1 MTESTEPAA
10 PVGRA
15 APAKAA
21 ESAVPAA
28 PAQSDTSADAVGPAA
43 PAKAADPTEPADVV
57 GRDAAAPGA
66 ERTYA
71 ADELFFSTTDARGRI
86 RRANAI
92 FMRLSGYPR
101 GALVGRAHSVVR
113 HEAMPAGL
121 FRSIWEDLEQGR
133 AASAYITNRSADG
146 GFYRVFA
153 TIVPSGDG
161 YLSVRTLP
169 MLTRRRD
176 EIEAAYGR
184 VRAVERA
191 SADCGST
198 RREAAAA
205 GHSALL
211 AELDALGFR
220 DAVDFTRQALPAE
233 VAALVAA
240 GVDIPERPDAEGPV
254 AVILDQ
260 MNRIESLT
268 SGQVALLDECARI
281 VALLGRRAAEIDDLS
296 ARLGRL
302 RTSLRDAV
310 GDAARAGADDGAGR
324 AGGAGQSGGAG
335 RAGGAEDV
343 RERYERVD
351 ALVLECVE
359 ELRPLAGQVGELR
372 SDADSLRFAIA
383 LLRLLNL
390 AAGFFALQ
398 ILEGEDELEAN
409 DAVGSL
415 KELAAALDE
424 GASSLSERVELF
436 EARSELVGV
445 GLDDVAA
452 ALAATRAPLL
462 DLLAAVEAGA
472 TGAAVE
478 AGATGAAG
486 EADAAGTAD
495 AGGASTAG
503 TADAGG
509 AAPVRA
515 ARDLVGDGFPE
526 ARDLAD
532 TAGAVRDLG
541 VPDVSTDLAAHL
553 QRVRAAL
560 AELA

>member
-1 MTESTEPAA
+1 MIESTES
-10 PVGRA
+10 A
-15 APAKAA
+15 APAGIATPA
-21 ESAVPAA
+21 ESADPAE
-28 PAQSDTSADAVGPAA
+28 PADAVGS
-43 PAKAADPTEPADVV
+43 
-57 GRDAAAPGA
+57 AAAPGA
-66 ERTYA
+66 EHTYA
-71 ADELFFSTTDARGRI
+71 ADELFFSATDARGRI

-113 HEAMPAGL
+113 HGAMPAGL

-220 DAVDFTRQALPAE
+220 DAVAFTRQALPAE

-324 AGGAGQSGGAG
+324 AGGAGQSGGTG
-335 RAGGAEDV
+335 RAGGAEEV

-424 GASSLSERVELF
+424 GARSLSERVELF

-445 GLDDVAA
+445 GLDVVAA
-452 ALAATRAPLL
+452 ALAATHAPLL
-462 DLLAAVEAGA
+462 DLLAAVEAR
-472 TGAAVE
+472 
-478 AGATGAAG
+478 ATGAAG
-486 EADAAGTAD
+486 GTGGTSAADAGEADA
-495 AGGASTAG
+495 
-503 TADAGG
+503 
-509 AAPVRA
+509 VHA
-515 ARDLVGDGFPE
+515 ARALVGDGFPE

-541 VPDVSTDLAAHL
+541 VPDVSADLGAHL

>member
-1 MTESTEPAA
+1 MIESTEPIA
-10 PVGRA
+10 PD
-15 APAKAA
+15 
-21 ESAVPAA
+21 
-28 PAQSDTSADAVGPAA
+28 DT
-43 PAKAADPTEPADVV
+43 
-57 GRDAAAPGA
+57 AAPGT

-71 ADELFFSTTDARGRI
+71 ADELFFSATDARGRI

-191 SADCGST
+191 SADGGST

-220 DAVDFTRQALPAE
+220 DAVDFTRQTLPAE

-302 RTSLRDAV
+302 RTSLRDAI
-310 GDAARAGADDGAGR
+310 GDAARAGADGGAGQSDGAGRVGGMGR
-324 AGGAGQSGGAG
+324 AGGAGG
-335 RAGGAEDV
+335 V

-452 ALAATRAPLL
+452 ALAATHAPLL

-472 TGAAVE
+472 TGAA
-478 AGATGAAG
+478 
-486 EADAAGTAD
+486 DAAGGTGGTSAAD
-495 AGGASTAG
+495 A
-503 TADAGG
+503 
-509 AAPVRA
+509 VHA
-515 ARDLVGDGFPE
+515 ARALVGDGFPE

-541 VPDVSTDLAAHL
+541 VPDVSADLAAHL

>member
-1 MTESTEPAA
+1 MTESTES
-10 PVGRA
+10 A
-15 APAKAA
+15 APAGIATPA
-21 ESAVPAA
+21 ESADPAE
-28 PAQSDTSADAVGPAA
+28 PADAVGS
-43 PAKAADPTEPADVV
+43 
-57 GRDAAAPGA
+57 AAAPGV
-66 ERTYA
+66 EHTYA

-101 GALVGRAHSVVR
+101 GALVGRAHSAVR
-113 HEAMPAGL
+113 HETMPAGL

-169 MLTRRRD
+169 MLARRRD

-191 SADCGST
+191 SADGGST

-220 DAVDFTRQALPAE
+220 DAVDFTRQTLPAE

-296 ARLGRL
+296 ARLGQL

-310 GDAARAGADDGAGR
+310 GDAARAGADDGEGQSGGVGR
-324 AGGAGQSGGAG
+324 AGGTG
-335 RAGGAEDV
+335 RAGGAEEV

-424 GASSLSERVELF
+424 GARSLSERVELF

-452 ALAATRAPLL
+452 ALAATHAPLL

-472 TGAAVE
+472 TGAADA
-478 AGATGAAG
+478 AGGMGGTGGTSAADAG
-486 EADAAGTAD
+486 EADA
-495 AGGASTAG
+495 
-503 TADAGG
+503 
-509 AAPVRA
+509 VRA
-515 ARDLVGDGFPE
+515 ARALVGDGFPE

-541 VPDVSTDLAAHL
+541 VPDVSADLAAHL

>member
-1 MTESTEPAA
+1 MTESTESTESTEPA
-10 PVGRA
+10 
-15 APAKAA
+15 
-21 ESAVPAA
+21 
-28 PAQSDTSADAVGPAA
+28 DAVGR
-43 PAKAADPTEPADVV
+43 
-57 GRDAAAPGA
+57 GAAAPGA

-113 HEAMPAGL
+113 HGAMPAGL

-191 SADCGST
+191 SADGGST

-281 VALLGRRAAEIDDLS
+281 VALLGRRATEIDELS

-302 RTSLRDAV
+302 RACLRDAL
-310 GDAARAGADDGAGR
+310 GGAARAGADDGEGQSGGVGR
-324 AGGAGQSGGAG
+324 AGGAGQSDGAD
-335 RAGGAEDV
+335 RAGGAEGV

-452 ALAATRAPLL
+452 ALAATHAPLL
-462 DLLAAVEAGA
+462 DLLDLLGAGA
-472 TGAAVE
+472 DK
-478 AGATGAAG
+478 
-486 EADAAGTAD
+486 ADAP
-495 AGGASTAG
+495 AS
-503 TADAGG
+503 AGG
-509 AAPVRA
+509 AAETSDADGAAGAGAAAAAAAVRA
-515 ARDLVGDGFPE
+515 ARALAGDGFPE

-541 VPDVSTDLAAHL
+541 VPDVSADLGAHL
-553 QRVRAAL
+553 ERVRAAL
-560 AELA
+560 AELT

>member
-1 MTESTEPAA
+1 MTESTES
-10 PVGRA
+10 A
-15 APAKAA
+15 APAGIATPA
-21 ESAVPAA
+21 ESADPAE
-28 PAQSDTSADAVGPAA
+28 PADAVGS
-43 PAKAADPTEPADVV
+43 
-57 GRDAAAPGA
+57 AAAPGV
-66 ERTYA
+66 EHTYA

-101 GALVGRAHSVVR
+101 GALVGRAHSAVR
-113 HEAMPAGL
+113 HETMPAGL

-169 MLTRRRD
+169 MLARRRD

-191 SADCGST
+191 SADGGST

-310 GDAARAGADDGAGR
+310 GNAARAGAND
-324 AGGAGQSGGAG
+324 GAGQSGEAERVRGAE
-335 RAGGAEDV
+335 RAGGAEEV

-424 GASSLSERVELF
+424 GARSLSERVELF

-452 ALAATRAPLL
+452 ALAATHAPLL

-472 TGAAVE
+472 TGAADA
-478 AGATGAAG
+478 AGGTSAVDAG
-486 EADAAGTAD
+486 EADA
-495 AGGASTAG
+495 
-503 TADAGG
+503 
-509 AAPVRA
+509 VRA
-515 ARDLVGDGFPE
+515 ARALVGDGFPE

-541 VPDVSTDLAAHL
+541 VPDVSADLGAHL

>member
-21 ESAVPAA
+21 ESAVPTA
-28 PAQSDTSADAVGPAA
+28 PARSDTFADAVGPAA
-43 PAKAADPTEPADVV
+43 PAKAADPAEPADVV

-101 GALVGRAHSVVR
+101 GALVGRAHSAVR

-176 EIEAAYGR
+176 EIEAVYGR

-191 SADCGST
+191 SAAAGST

-220 DAVDFTRQALPAE
+220 DAVAFTRQTLPAE

-324 AGGAGQSGGAG
+324 AGGTGRAGGAGQSGGAG
-335 RAGGAEDV
+335 RAGGAEGV

-372 SDADSLRFAIA
+372 SDTDSLRFAIA

-424 GASSLSERVELF
+424 GARSLSERVELF

-452 ALAATRAPLL
+452 ALADTRAPLL

-472 TGAAVE
+472 TGE
-478 AGATGAAG
+478 
-486 EADAAGTAD
+486 AD

-503 TADAGG
+503 AADAGE
-509 AAPVRA
+509 ADAVRA
-515 ARDLVGDGFPE
+515 ARALVGDGFPE

>member
-1 MTESTEPAA
+1 MTESTES
-10 PVGRA
+10 A
-15 APAKAA
+15 APAGIATPA
-21 ESAVPAA
+21 ESADPAE
-28 PAQSDTSADAVGPAA
+28 PADAVGS
-43 PAKAADPTEPADVV
+43 
-57 GRDAAAPGA
+57 AAAPGV
-66 ERTYA
+66 EHTYA

-101 GALVGRAHSVVR
+101 GALVGRAHSAVR
-113 HEAMPAGL
+113 HETMPAGL

-191 SADCGST
+191 SADGGST

-296 ARLGRL
+296 VRLGRL

-310 GDAARAGADDGAGR
+310 GNAARAGAND
-324 AGGAGQSGGAG
+324 GAGQSGEAERVRGTG
-335 RAGGAEDV
+335 QAGGAEEV

-424 GASSLSERVELF
+424 GARSLSERVELF

-462 DLLAAVEAGA
+462 DLLAAVEA
-472 TGAAVE
+472 E
-478 AGATGAAG
+478 ATGAAG
-486 EADAAGTAD
+486 GTGGTGGTSAADAGEADA
-495 AGGASTAG
+495 
-503 TADAGG
+503 
-509 AAPVRA
+509 VRA
-515 ARDLVGDGFPE
+515 ARALVGDGFPE

-541 VPDVSTDLAAHL
+541 VPDVSADLAAHL

>member
-1 MTESTEPAA
+1 MTESTESTEPA
-10 PVGRA
+10 
-15 APAKAA
+15 
-21 ESAVPAA
+21 
-28 PAQSDTSADAVGPAA
+28 DAVGR
-43 PAKAADPTEPADVV
+43 
-57 GRDAAAPGA
+57 GAAAPGA

-101 GALVGRAHSVVR
+101 GALVGRAHSAVR
-113 HEAMPAGL
+113 HETMPAGL

-191 SADCGST
+191 SADGGST

-254 AVILDQ
+254 GVILDQ

-281 VALLGRRAAEIDDLS
+281 VALLGRRATEIDELS

-302 RTSLRDAV
+302 RACLRDAL
-310 GDAARAGADDGAGR
+310 GGAARAGADDGEGQSGGVGR
-324 AGGAGQSGGAG
+324 AGGAGQSDGAD
-335 RAGGAEDV
+335 RAGGAEGV

-424 GASSLSERVELF
+424 GARSLSERVELF

-452 ALAATRAPLL
+452 ALAATHAPLL

-472 TGAAVE
+472 TGAAGGTS
-478 AGATGAAG
+478 AADAG
-486 EADAAGTAD
+486 EADA
-495 AGGASTAG
+495 
-503 TADAGG
+503 
-509 AAPVRA
+509 VRA
-515 ARDLVGDGFPE
+515 ARALVGDGFPE

-541 VPDVSTDLAAHL
+541 VPDVSADLGAHL

>member
-1 MTESTEPAA
+1 MIESTES
-10 PVGRA
+10 A
-15 APAKAA
+15 APAGIATPA
-21 ESAVPAA
+21 ESADPAE
-28 PAQSDTSADAVGPAA
+28 PADAVGS
-43 PAKAADPTEPADVV
+43 
-57 GRDAAAPGA
+57 AAAPGA
-66 ERTYA
+66 EHTYA
-71 ADELFFSTTDARGRI
+71 ADELFFSATDARGRI

-191 SADCGST
+191 SADGGST

-220 DAVDFTRQALPAE
+220 DAVAFTRQALPAE

-310 GDAARAGADDGAGR
+310 GDAARAGADDGAGQSGGTDR
-324 AGGAGQSGGAG
+324 AGGTGWT
-335 RAGGAEDV
+335 GGAEEV

-452 ALAATRAPLL
+452 ALAATHAPLL

-472 TGAAVE
+472 TGAADA
-478 AGATGAAG
+478 AGGTSAADAG
-486 EADAAGTAD
+486 EADA
-495 AGGASTAG
+495 
-503 TADAGG
+503 
-509 AAPVRA
+509 VRA
-515 ARDLVGDGFPE
+515 ARALVGDGFPE

-541 VPDVSTDLAAHL
+541 VPDVSADLAAHL

>member
-101 GALVGRAHSVVR
+101 GALVGRAHSAVR
-113 HEAMPAGL
+113 HETMPAGL

-191 SADCGST
+191 SADGGST

-220 DAVDFTRQALPAE
+220 DAVAFTRQTLPAE

-310 GDAARAGADDGAGR
+310 GDAARAGADDGE
-324 AGGAGQSGGAG
+324 GQSGGVGRTGGTG
-335 RAGGAEDV
+335 RAGGAEEV

-452 ALAATRAPLL
+452 ALAATHAPLL

-472 TGAAVE
+472 TGAADA
-478 AGATGAAG
+478 AGGTSAADAG
-486 EADAAGTAD
+486 EADA
-495 AGGASTAG
+495 
-503 TADAGG
+503 
-509 AAPVRA
+509 VRA
-515 ARDLVGDGFPE
+515 ARALVGDGFPE

>member
-1 MTESTEPAA
+1 MIESTES
-10 PVGRA
+10 A
-15 APAKAA
+15 APAGIATPA
-21 ESAVPAA
+21 ESADPAE
-28 PAQSDTSADAVGPAA
+28 PADAVGS
-43 PAKAADPTEPADVV
+43 
-57 GRDAAAPGA
+57 AAAPGA
-66 ERTYA
+66 EHTYA
-71 ADELFFSTTDARGRI
+71 ADELFFSATDARGRI

-101 GALVGRAHSVVR
+101 GALVGRAHNVVR

-176 EIEAAYGR
+176 EIEAVYGR

-191 SADCGST
+191 SANGGST

-220 DAVDFTRQALPAE
+220 DAVDFTRQTLPAE

-310 GDAARAGADDGAGR
+310 GDAARAGADDGE
-324 AGGAGQSGGAG
+324 GQSGGVGRTGGTG
-335 RAGGAEDV
+335 RAGGAEEV

-452 ALAATRAPLL
+452 ALAATHAPLL

-472 TGAAVE
+472 TGAADA
-478 AGATGAAG
+478 AGGTSAADAG
-486 EADAAGTAD
+486 EADA
-495 AGGASTAG
+495 
-503 TADAGG
+503 
-509 AAPVRA
+509 VHA
-515 ARDLVGDGFPE
+515 ARALVGDGFPE

-541 VPDVSTDLAAHL
+541 VPDVSADLGAHL

>member
-1 MTESTEPAA
+1 MIESTES
-10 PVGRA
+10 A
-15 APAKAA
+15 APAGIATPA
-21 ESAVPAA
+21 ESADPAE
-28 PAQSDTSADAVGPAA
+28 PADAVGS
-43 PAKAADPTEPADVV
+43 
-57 GRDAAAPGA
+57 AAAPGA
-66 ERTYA
+66 EHTYA
-71 ADELFFSTTDARGRI
+71 ADELFFSATDARGRI

-191 SADCGST
+191 SADGGST

-220 DAVDFTRQALPAE
+220 DAVAFTRQALPAE

-310 GDAARAGADDGAGR
+310 GDAARAGADDGAG
-324 AGGAGQSGGAG
+324 QSGGAG
-335 RAGGAEDV
+335 RAGGAGQSDGADRAGGAEGV

-452 ALAATRAPLL
+452 ALAATHAPLL

-472 TGAAVE
+472 TGAA
-478 AGATGAAG
+478 
-486 EADAAGTAD
+486 DAAVE
-495 AGGASTAG
+495 AGGASAADEAV
-503 TADAGG
+503 TADA
-509 AAPVRA
+509 VRA
-515 ARDLVGDGFPE
+515 ARALVGDGFPE

-541 VPDVSTDLAAHL
+541 VPDVSADLGAHL

>member
-1 MTESTEPAA
+1 MTESTES
-10 PVGRA
+10 A
-15 APAKAA
+15 APAGIAAPA
-21 ESAVPAA
+21 ESADPA
-28 PAQSDTSADAVGPAA
+28 
-43 PAKAADPTEPADVV
+43 EPADVV
-57 GRDAAAPGA
+57 GSAAAPGV
-66 ERTYA
+66 ERAYA

-101 GALVGRAHSVVR
+101 GALVGRAHSAVR
-113 HEAMPAGL
+113 HETMPAGL

-191 SADCGST
+191 SADGGST

-310 GDAARAGADDGAGR
+310 GNAARAGAND
-324 AGGAGQSGGAG
+324 GAGQSGGVGRAGGTG
-335 RAGGAEDV
+335 RAGGAEEV

-424 GASSLSERVELF
+424 GARSLSERVELF

-452 ALAATRAPLL
+452 ALAATHAPLL

-472 TGAAVE
+472 TGAA
-478 AGATGAAG
+478 
-486 EADAAGTAD
+486 DAAGGTGGTSAAD
-495 AGGASTAG
+495 AGET
-503 TADAGG
+503 DA
-509 AAPVRA
+509 VRA
-515 ARDLVGDGFPE
+515 ARALVGDGFPE

-541 VPDVSTDLAAHL
+541 VPDVSADLAAHL

>member
-101 GALVGRAHSVVR
+101 GALVGRAHSAVR
-113 HEAMPAGL
+113 HETMPAGL

-184 VRAVERA
+184 VRAVEQT
-191 SADCGST
+191 SAAAGST

-281 VALLGRRAAEIDDLS
+281 VALLGRRATEIDELS

-302 RTSLRDAV
+302 RACLRDAL
-310 GDAARAGADDGAGR
+310 GGAARAGAGDETAR
-324 AGGAGQSGGAG
+324 SGGAG
-335 RAGGAEDV
+335 GRAGRADEAEEA

-452 ALAATRAPLL
+452 ALAATHAPLL

-472 TGAAVE
+472 TGAA
-478 AGATGAAG
+478 
-486 EADAAGTAD
+486 DAAVE
-495 AGGASTAG
+495 AGGASAADEAV
-503 TADAGG
+503 TADA
-509 AAPVRA
+509 VRA
-515 ARDLVGDGFPE
+515 ARALVGDGFPE

-541 VPDVSTDLAAHL
+541 VPDVSADLGAHL
-553 QRVRAAL
+553 ERVRAAL
-560 AELA
+560 AELT

>member
-1 MTESTEPAA
+1 MTESTES
-10 PVGRA
+10 A
-15 APAKAA
+15 APAGIATPA
-21 ESAVPAA
+21 ESADPAE
-28 PAQSDTSADAVGPAA
+28 PADAVGS
-43 PAKAADPTEPADVV
+43 
-57 GRDAAAPGA
+57 AAAPGV
-66 ERTYA
+66 EHTYA

-101 GALVGRAHSVVR
+101 GALVGRAHSAVR
-113 HEAMPAGL
+113 HETMPAGL

-169 MLTRRRD
+169 MLARRRD

-191 SADCGST
+191 SADGGST

-310 GDAARAGADDGAGR
+310 GDAARAGADDGE
-324 AGGAGQSGGAG
+324 GQSGGAERVRGAG
-335 RAGGAEDV
+335 RAGGAEEV

-424 GASSLSERVELF
+424 GARSLSERVELF

-472 TGAAVE
+472 TGAA
-478 AGATGAAG
+478 
-486 EADAAGTAD
+486 DAAGGTGGTSAAD
-495 AGGASTAG
+495 A
-503 TADAGG
+503 
-509 AAPVRA
+509 VRA
-515 ARDLVGDGFPE
+515 ARALVGDGFPE

-541 VPDVSTDLAAHL
+541 VPDVSADLAAHL

>member
-1 MTESTEPAA
+1 MTESTES
-10 PVGRA
+10 A
-15 APAKAA
+15 APAGIATPA
-21 ESAVPAA
+21 ESADPAE
-28 PAQSDTSADAVGPAA
+28 PADAVGS
-43 PAKAADPTEPADVV
+43 
-57 GRDAAAPGA
+57 AAAPGA
-66 ERTYA
+66 EHTYA
-71 ADELFFSTTDARGRI
+71 ADELFFSATDARGRI

-101 GALVGRAHSVVR
+101 GALVGRAHSAVR
-113 HEAMPAGL
+113 HETMPAGL

-191 SADCGST
+191 SADGGST

-220 DAVDFTRQALPAE
+220 DAVDFTRQTLPAE

-310 GDAARAGADDGAGR
+310 GDAARAGADDGAGQSGGVGRAGGTSR
-324 AGGAGQSGGAG
+324 AGGAGQSDGADRAGGTG
-335 RAGGAEDV
+335 RAGGAEEV

-424 GASSLSERVELF
+424 GARSLSERVELF

-452 ALAATRAPLL
+452 ALAATHAPLL

-472 TGAAVE
+472 TGAADA
-478 AGATGAAG
+478 AGGMGGTGGTSAADAG
-486 EADAAGTAD
+486 EADA
-495 AGGASTAG
+495 
-503 TADAGG
+503 
-509 AAPVRA
+509 VRA
-515 ARDLVGDGFPE
+515 ARALVGDGFPE

-541 VPDVSTDLAAHL
+541 VPDVSADLAAHL

>member
-21 ESAVPAA
+21 ESAVPTA
-28 PAQSDTSADAVGPAA
+28 PARSDTFADAVGPAA
-43 PAKAADPTEPADVV
+43 PAKAADPAEPADVV

-101 GALVGRAHSVVR
+101 GALVGRAHSAVR

-176 EIEAAYGR
+176 EIEAVYGR

-191 SADCGST
+191 SAAAGST

-220 DAVDFTRQALPAE
+220 DAVAFTRQALPAE

-310 GDAARAGADDGAGR
+310 GDAARAGADDGE
-324 AGGAGQSGGAG
+324 GQSGGAG
-335 RAGGAEDV
+335 RAGGAGQSDGADRAGGAEGV

-452 ALAATRAPLL
+452 ALAATHAPLL

-472 TGAAVE
+472 TGAADA
-478 AGATGAAG
+478 AGGTGGTSAAGAG
-486 EADAAGTAD
+486 EADA
-495 AGGASTAG
+495 
-503 TADAGG
+503 
-509 AAPVRA
+509 VRA
-515 ARDLVGDGFPE
+515 ARALVGDGFPE

>member
-1 MTESTEPAA
+1 MTESTESTEPA
-10 PVGRA
+10 
-15 APAKAA
+15 
-21 ESAVPAA
+21 
-28 PAQSDTSADAVGPAA
+28 DAVGR
-43 PAKAADPTEPADVV
+43 
-57 GRDAAAPGA
+57 GAAAPGA

-101 GALVGRAHSVVR
+101 GALVGRAHSAVR
-113 HEAMPAGL
+113 HETMPAGL

-184 VRAVERA
+184 VRAVEQT
-191 SADCGST
+191 SAAAGST

-254 AVILDQ
+254 GVILDQ

-310 GDAARAGADDGAGR
+310 GDAARAGADDGE
-324 AGGAGQSGGAG
+324 GQSGGVGRTGGTG
-335 RAGGAEDV
+335 RAGGAEEV

-415 KELAAALDE
+415 KELTAALDE
-424 GASSLSERVELF
+424 GARSLSERAELF

-462 DLLAAVEAGA
+462 DLLDLLGAGA
-472 TGAAVE
+472 DK
-478 AGATGAAG
+478 
-486 EADAAGTAD
+486 ADAP
-495 AGGASTAG
+495 AS
-503 TADAGG
+503 AGG
-509 AAPVRA
+509 AAAVRA
-515 ARDLVGDGFPE
+515 ARALAGDGFPE

-541 VPDVSTDLAAHL
+541 VPDVSADLGAHL
-553 QRVRAAL
+553 ERVRAAL
-560 AELA
+560 AELT

>member
-1 MTESTEPAA
+1 MTESTES
-10 PVGRA
+10 A
-15 APAKAA
+15 APAGIATPA
-21 ESAVPAA
+21 ESADPA
-28 PAQSDTSADAVGPAA
+28 
-43 PAKAADPTEPADVV
+43 EPADVV
-57 GRDAAAPGA
+57 GSAAAPGV
-66 ERTYA
+66 ERAYA

-101 GALVGRAHSVVR
+101 GALVGRAHSAVR
-113 HEAMPAGL
+113 HETMPAGL

-169 MLTRRRD
+169 MLARRRD

-191 SADCGST
+191 SADGGST

-220 DAVDFTRQALPAE
+220 DAVDFTRQTLPAE

-310 GDAARAGADDGAGR
+310 GNAARAGAND
-324 AGGAGQSGGAG
+324 GAGQSGGVGRAGGTSRAGGTG
-335 RAGGAEDV
+335 RAGGAEEV

-452 ALAATRAPLL
+452 ALAATHAPLL

-472 TGAAVE
+472 TGAADA
-478 AGATGAAG
+478 AGGTSAVDAG
-486 EADAAGTAD
+486 EADA
-495 AGGASTAG
+495 
-503 TADAGG
+503 
-509 AAPVRA
+509 VRA
-515 ARDLVGDGFPE
+515 ARALVGDGFPE

-541 VPDVSTDLAAHL
+541 VPDVSADLAAHL

>member
-1 MTESTEPAA
+1 MIESTES
-10 PVGRA
+10 A
-15 APAKAA
+15 APAGIATPA
-21 ESAVPAA
+21 ESADPAE
-28 PAQSDTSADAVGPAA
+28 PADAVGS
-43 PAKAADPTEPADVV
+43 
-57 GRDAAAPGA
+57 AAAPGA

-71 ADELFFSTTDARGRI
+71 ADELFFSATDARGRI

-198 RREAAAA
+198 RRETAAA

-220 DAVDFTRQALPAE
+220 DAVDFTRQTLPAE

-310 GDAARAGADDGAGR
+310 GDAARAGADDGAGQSGGVGRTGGTGR
-324 AGGAGQSGGAG
+324 AGGAGQSGGVGRAGGTG
-335 RAGGAEDV
+335 RAGGAGGV

-424 GASSLSERVELF
+424 GARSLSERVELF

-452 ALAATRAPLL
+452 ALAATHAPLL

-472 TGAAVE
+472 TGAADA
-478 AGATGAAG
+478 AGGTGGTSAADAG
-486 EADAAGTAD
+486 EADA
-495 AGGASTAG
+495 
-503 TADAGG
+503 
-509 AAPVRA
+509 VRA
-515 ARDLVGDGFPE
+515 ARALVGDGFPE

-541 VPDVSTDLAAHL
+541 VPDVSADLGAHL

>member
-10 PVGRA
+10 PAGIA
-15 APAKAA
+15 TPAESA

-28 PAQSDTSADAVGPAA
+28 PARSDTSADAVGPAA

-71 ADELFFSTTDARGRI
+71 ADELFFSATDARGRI

-101 GALVGRAHSVVR
+101 GALVGRAHSAVR

-198 RREAAAA
+198 RRETAAA

-220 DAVDFTRQALPAE
+220 DAVAFTRQALPAE

-240 GVDIPERPDAEGPV
+240 GVDIPERSDAEGPV

-324 AGGAGQSGGAG
+324 AGGTGRAGGAGQSGGAG
-335 RAGGAEDV
+335 RAGGAEGV

-372 SDADSLRFAIA
+372 SDTDSLRFAIA

-424 GASSLSERVELF
+424 GARSLSERVELF

-452 ALAATRAPLL
+452 ALAATHAPLL

-472 TGAAVE
+472 TGAADA
-478 AGATGAAG
+478 AGGTGGTSAADAG
-486 EADAAGTAD
+486 EADA
-495 AGGASTAG
+495 
-503 TADAGG
+503 
-509 AAPVRA
+509 VRA
-515 ARDLVGDGFPE
+515 ARALVGDGFPE

-541 VPDVSTDLAAHL
+541 VPDVSADLGAHL

>member
-1 MTESTEPAA
+1 MTESTESAAPAGIATPAESADPAEPAA
-10 PVGRA
+10 PD
-15 APAKAA
+15 
-21 ESAVPAA
+21 
-28 PAQSDTSADAVGPAA
+28 DT
-43 PAKAADPTEPADVV
+43 
-57 GRDAAAPGA
+57 AAPGV
-66 ERTYA
+66 EHTYA
-71 ADELFFSTTDARGRI
+71 ADELFFSATDARGRI

-101 GALVGRAHSVVR
+101 GALVGRAHSAVR

-220 DAVDFTRQALPAE
+220 DAVDFTRQTLPAE

-302 RTSLRDAV
+302 RTSLRDAI
-310 GDAARAGADDGAGR
+310 GDAARAGADDGAG
-324 AGGAGQSGGAG
+324 QNSGAG
-335 RAGGAEDV
+335 RAGGTGQSDGAGWAGGTDRASGAEEV

-452 ALAATRAPLL
+452 ALAATHAPLL

-472 TGAAVE
+472 TGAA
-478 AGATGAAG
+478 
-486 EADAAGTAD
+486 DAAVE
-495 AGGASTAG
+495 AGGASA
-503 TADAGG
+503 ADEAVTVD
-509 AAPVRA
+509 AVRA
-515 ARDLVGDGFPE
+515 ARALVGDGFPE

-541 VPDVSTDLAAHL
+541 VPDVSADLAAHL

>member
-1 MTESTEPAA
+1 MTESTES
-10 PVGRA
+10 A
-15 APAKAA
+15 APAGIATPV
-21 ESAVPAA
+21 ESADPAE
-28 PAQSDTSADAVGPAA
+28 PADAVGS
-43 PAKAADPTEPADVV
+43 
-57 GRDAAAPGA
+57 AAAPGA
-66 ERTYA
+66 EHTYA
-71 ADELFFSTTDARGRI
+71 ADELFFSATDARGRI

-101 GALVGRAHSVVR
+101 GALVGRAHSAVR
-113 HEAMPAGL
+113 HETMPAGL

-191 SADCGST
+191 SADGGST

-220 DAVDFTRQALPAE
+220 DAVDFTRQTLPAE

-310 GDAARAGADDGAGR
+310 GNAARAGAND
-324 AGGAGQSGGAG
+324 GAGQSGEAERVRGTG
-335 RAGGAEDV
+335 QAGGAEEV

-424 GASSLSERVELF
+424 GARALSERVELF

-452 ALAATRAPLL
+452 ALAATHAPLL
-462 DLLAAVEAGA
+462 DLLTAVEAGA
-472 TGAAVE
+472 TGAADA
-478 AGATGAAG
+478 AGGTSAADAG
-486 EADAAGTAD
+486 EADA
-495 AGGASTAG
+495 
-503 TADAGG
+503 
-509 AAPVRA
+509 VRA
-515 ARDLVGDGFPE
+515 ARALVGDGFPE

-541 VPDVSTDLAAHL
+541 VPDVSADLAAHL

>member
-1 MTESTEPAA
+1 MTESTES
-10 PVGRA
+10 A
-15 APAKAA
+15 APAGIATPA
-21 ESAVPAA
+21 ESADPAE
-28 PAQSDTSADAVGPAA
+28 PADAVGS
-43 PAKAADPTEPADVV
+43 
-57 GRDAAAPGA
+57 AAAPGV

-101 GALVGRAHSVVR
+101 GALVGRAHSAVR
-113 HEAMPAGL
+113 HETMPAGL

-169 MLTRRRD
+169 MLARRRD

-191 SADCGST
+191 SADGGST

-281 VALLGRRAAEIDDLS
+281 VALLGRRATEIDDLS

-310 GDAARAGADDGAGR
+310 GDAARAGAND
-324 AGGAGQSGGAG
+324 GAGQSGEAERVRGTG
-335 RAGGAEDV
+335 QAGGAEEV

-424 GASSLSERVELF
+424 GARSLSERVELF

-452 ALAATRAPLL
+452 ALAATHAPLL

-472 TGAAVE
+472 TGAADA
-478 AGATGAAG
+478 AGGTGGTSAADAG
-486 EADAAGTAD
+486 EADA
-495 AGGASTAG
+495 
-503 TADAGG
+503 
-509 AAPVRA
+509 VRA
-515 ARDLVGDGFPE
+515 ARALVGDGFPE

-541 VPDVSTDLAAHL
+541 VPDVSADLAAHL

>member
-1 MTESTEPAA
+1 MTESTESTEPA
-10 PVGRA
+10 
-15 APAKAA
+15 
-21 ESAVPAA
+21 
-28 PAQSDTSADAVGPAA
+28 DAVGR
-43 PAKAADPTEPADVV
+43 
-57 GRDAAAPGA
+57 GAAAPGA

-71 ADELFFSTTDARGRI
+71 ADELFFSATDARGRI

-101 GALVGRAHSVVR
+101 GALVGRAHSAVR
-113 HEAMPAGL
+113 HETMPAGL

-191 SADCGST
+191 SADGGST

-254 AVILDQ
+254 GVILDQ

-281 VALLGRRAAEIDDLS
+281 VALLGRRATEIDELS

-302 RTSLRDAV
+302 RACLRDAL
-310 GDAARAGADDGAGR
+310 GGAARAGADDGEGQSGGVGR
-324 AGGAGQSGGAG
+324 AGGAGQSDGAD
-335 RAGGAEDV
+335 RAGGAEGV

-424 GASSLSERVELF
+424 GARSLSERVELF

-452 ALAATRAPLL
+452 ALAATHAPLL

-472 TGAAVE
+472 TGAADA
-478 AGATGAAG
+478 AGGTSAVDAG
-486 EADAAGTAD
+486 EADA
-495 AGGASTAG
+495 
-503 TADAGG
+503 
-509 AAPVRA
+509 VRA
-515 ARDLVGDGFPE
+515 ARALVGDGFPE

-541 VPDVSTDLAAHL
+541 VPDVSADLGAHL

>member
-1 MTESTEPAA
+1 MTESTESTEPA
-10 PVGRA
+10 
-15 APAKAA
+15 
-21 ESAVPAA
+21 
-28 PAQSDTSADAVGPAA
+28 DAVGR
-43 PAKAADPTEPADVV
+43 
-57 GRDAAAPGA
+57 GAAAPGA

-101 GALVGRAHSVVR
+101 GALVGRAHSAVR
-113 HEAMPAGL
+113 HETMPAGL

-184 VRAVERA
+184 VRAVEQT
-191 SADCGST
+191 SAAAGST

-254 AVILDQ
+254 GVILDQ

-281 VALLGRRAAEIDDLS
+281 VALLGRRATEIDELS

-302 RTSLRDAV
+302 RACLRDAL
-310 GDAARAGADDGAGR
+310 GGAARAGAGEGTAR
-324 AGGAGQSGGAG
+324 SGGAG
-335 RAGGAEDV
+335 GRAGRADEAEEA

-359 ELRPLAGQVGELR
+359 ELRPLAGQIGELR

-415 KELAAALDE
+415 KELTAALDE
-424 GASSLSERVELF
+424 GASSLSERAELF

-462 DLLAAVEAGA
+462 DLLDLLGAGA
-472 TGAAVE
+472 DKADAPASAGGAAE
-478 AGATGAAG
+478 TSDADGAAG
-486 EADAAGTAD
+486 AGAAAAAGTA
-495 AGGASTAG
+495 
-503 TADAGG
+503 
-509 AAPVRA
+509 AAVRA
-515 ARDLVGDGFPE
+515 ARALAGDGFPE

-541 VPDVSTDLAAHL
+541 VPDVSADLGAHL
-553 QRVRAAL
+553 ERVRAAL
-560 AELA
+560 AELT

>member
-1 MTESTEPAA
+1 MTESTES
-10 PVGRA
+10 A
-15 APAKAA
+15 APAGIATPA
-21 ESAVPAA
+21 ESADPAE
-28 PAQSDTSADAVGPAA
+28 PADAVGS
-43 PAKAADPTEPADVV
+43 
-57 GRDAAAPGA
+57 AAAPGV
-66 ERTYA
+66 ERAYA

-101 GALVGRAHSVVR
+101 GALVGRAHSAVR
-113 HEAMPAGL
+113 HETMPAGL

-169 MLTRRRD
+169 MLARRRD

-191 SADCGST
+191 SADGGST

-310 GDAARAGADDGAGR
+310 GDAARAGADDGEGQSGGVGR
-324 AGGAGQSGGAG
+324 AGGTG
-335 RAGGAEDV
+335 RAGGAEEV

-424 GASSLSERVELF
+424 GARSLSERVELF

-452 ALAATRAPLL
+452 ALAATHAPLL

-472 TGAAVE
+472 TGAADA
-478 AGATGAAG
+478 AGGMGGTGGTSAADAG
-486 EADAAGTAD
+486 EADA
-495 AGGASTAG
+495 
-503 TADAGG
+503 
-509 AAPVRA
+509 VRA
-515 ARDLVGDGFPE
+515 ARALVGDGFPE

-541 VPDVSTDLAAHL
+541 VPDVSADLAAHL

>member
-101 GALVGRAHSVVR
+101 GALVGRAHNVVR

-176 EIEAAYGR
+176 EIEAVYGR

-191 SADCGST
+191 SANGGST

-220 DAVDFTRQALPAE
+220 DAVDFTRQTLPAE

-310 GDAARAGADDGAGR
+310 GDAARAGADDGE
-324 AGGAGQSGGAG
+324 GQSGGVGRTGGTG
-335 RAGGAEDV
+335 RAGGAEEV

-452 ALAATRAPLL
+452 ALAATHAPLL

-472 TGAAVE
+472 TGAADA
-478 AGATGAAG
+478 AGGTSAADAG
-486 EADAAGTAD
+486 EADA
-495 AGGASTAG
+495 
-503 TADAGG
+503 
-509 AAPVRA
+509 VRA
-515 ARDLVGDGFPE
+515 ARALVGDGFPE

>member
-1 MTESTEPAA
+1 MTESTES
-10 PVGRA
+10 A
-15 APAKAA
+15 APAGIATPV
-21 ESAVPAA
+21 ESADPAE
-28 PAQSDTSADAVGPAA
+28 PADAVGS
-43 PAKAADPTEPADVV
+43 
-57 GRDAAAPGA
+57 AAAPGV

-71 ADELFFSTTDARGRI
+71 ADELFFSATDARGRI

-101 GALVGRAHSVVR
+101 GALVGRAHSAVR
-113 HEAMPAGL
+113 HETMPAGL

-169 MLTRRRD
+169 MLARRRD

-191 SADCGST
+191 SADGGST

-254 AVILDQ
+254 GVILDQ

-281 VALLGRRAAEIDDLS
+281 VALLGRRATEIDELS

-302 RTSLRDAV
+302 RACLRDAL
-310 GDAARAGADDGAGR
+310 GGAARAGAGDETAR
-324 AGGAGQSGGAG
+324 SGGAGGRAG
-335 RAGGAEDV
+335 RAGGAEGV

-351 ALVLECVE
+351 ALGLECVE

-424 GASSLSERVELF
+424 GARSLSERAELF

-452 ALAATRAPLL
+452 ALAATHAPLL

-472 TGAAVE
+472 TGAADA
-478 AGATGAAG
+478 AGGMGGTGGTSAADAG
-486 EADAAGTAD
+486 EADA
-495 AGGASTAG
+495 
-503 TADAGG
+503 
-509 AAPVRA
+509 VRA
-515 ARDLVGDGFPE
+515 ARALVGDGFPE

-541 VPDVSTDLAAHL
+541 VPDVSADLAAHL

>member
-1 MTESTEPAA
+1 MTESTESTESTEPA
-10 PVGRA
+10 
-15 APAKAA
+15 
-21 ESAVPAA
+21 
-28 PAQSDTSADAVGPAA
+28 DAVGR
-43 PAKAADPTEPADVV
+43 
-57 GRDAAAPGA
+57 GAAAPGA

-71 ADELFFSTTDARGRI
+71 ADELFFSATDARGRI

-101 GALVGRAHSVVR
+101 GALVGRAHSAVR
-113 HEAMPAGL
+113 HETMPAGL

-184 VRAVERA
+184 VRTIERA
-191 SADCGST
+191 SAAAGST

-254 AVILDQ
+254 GVILDQ

-281 VALLGRRAAEIDDLS
+281 VALLGRRATEIDELS

-302 RTSLRDAV
+302 RACLRDAL
-310 GDAARAGADDGAGR
+310 GGAARSGAGEGTAR
-324 AGGAGQSGGAG
+324 SGGAG
-335 RAGGAEDV
+335 GRAGRADEAEEA

-359 ELRPLAGQVGELR
+359 ELRPLAGQIGELR

-398 ILEGEDELEAN
+398 ILEGKDELEAN

-415 KELAAALDE
+415 KELTAALGE
-424 GASSLSERVELF
+424 GARSLSERAELF
-436 EARSELVGV
+436 EARSELVVG
-445 GLDDVAA
+445 GLDAVAA

-462 DLLAAVEAGA
+462 DLLGAGA
-472 TGAAVE
+472 DK
-478 AGATGAAG
+478 
-486 EADAAGTAD
+486 ADAP
-495 AGGASTAG
+495 AS
-503 TADAGG
+503 AGG
-509 AAPVRA
+509 AAETSDADGAAGAGAAAAVRA
-515 ARDLVGDGFPE
+515 ARALVGDGFPE

-541 VPDVSTDLAAHL
+541 VPDVSADLGAHL
-553 QRVRAAL
+553 ERVRAAL

>member
-1 MTESTEPAA
+1 MTESTEPIA
-10 PVGRA
+10 PD
-15 APAKAA
+15 
-21 ESAVPAA
+21 
-28 PAQSDTSADAVGPAA
+28 DT
-43 PAKAADPTEPADVV
+43 
-57 GRDAAAPGA
+57 AAPGA

-71 ADELFFSTTDARGRI
+71 ADELFFSATDARGRI

-191 SADCGST
+191 SANGGST

-220 DAVDFTRQALPAE
+220 DAVDFTRQTLPAE

-310 GDAARAGADDGAGR
+310 GDAARAGADDGAGQSGGTDR
-324 AGGAGQSGGAG
+324 AGGTGWT
-335 RAGGAEDV
+335 GGAEEV

-452 ALAATRAPLL
+452 ALAATHAPLL

-472 TGAAVE
+472 TGAADA
-478 AGATGAAG
+478 AGGTGGTSAAGAG
-486 EADAAGTAD
+486 EADA
-495 AGGASTAG
+495 
-503 TADAGG
+503 
-509 AAPVRA
+509 VRA
-515 ARDLVGDGFPE
+515 ARALVGDGFPE

-541 VPDVSTDLAAHL
+541 VPDVSADLGAHL

>member
-1 MTESTEPAA
+1 M
-10 PVGRA
+10 
-15 APAKAA
+15 
-21 ESAVPAA
+21 
-28 PAQSDTSADAVGPAA
+28 
-43 PAKAADPTEPADVV
+43 
-57 GRDAAAPGA
+57 
-66 ERTYA
+66 
-71 ADELFFSTTDARGRI
+71 
-86 RRANAI
+86 
-92 FMRLSGYPR
+92 
-101 GALVGRAHSVVR
+101 
-113 HEAMPAGL
+113 
-121 FRSIWEDLEQGR
+121 
-133 AASAYITNRSADG
+133 
-146 GFYRVFA
+146 
-153 TIVPSGDG
+153 
-161 YLSVRTLP
+161 
-169 MLTRRRD
+169 
-176 EIEAAYGR
+176 
-184 VRAVERA
+184 RAVERA
-191 SADCGST
+191 SADGGST

-254 AVILDQ
+254 GVILDQ

-281 VALLGRRAAEIDDLS
+281 VALLGRRATEIDELS

-302 RTSLRDAV
+302 RACLRDAL
-310 GDAARAGADDGAGR
+310 GGAARAGADDGEGQSGGVGR
-324 AGGAGQSGGAG
+324 AGGAGQSDGAD
-335 RAGGAEDV
+335 RAGGAEGV

-462 DLLAAVEAGA
+462 DLLDLL
-472 TGAAVE
+472 GAAADKADAPAS
-478 AGATGAAG
+478 AGGAA
-486 EADAAGTAD
+486 ETSDADGAAAAGTA
-495 AGGASTAG
+495 
-503 TADAGG
+503 
-509 AAPVRA
+509 AAVRA
-515 ARDLVGDGFPE
+515 ARALAGDGFPE

-541 VPDVSTDLAAHL
+541 VPDVSADLGAHL

>member
-1 MTESTEPAA
+1 MTESTESTESTEPA
-10 PVGRA
+10 
-15 APAKAA
+15 
-21 ESAVPAA
+21 
-28 PAQSDTSADAVGPAA
+28 DAVGR
-43 PAKAADPTEPADVV
+43 
-57 GRDAAAPGA
+57 GAAAPGA

-101 GALVGRAHSVVR
+101 GALVGRAHSAVR
-113 HEAMPAGL
+113 HETMPAGL

-191 SADCGST
+191 SAAAGST

-220 DAVDFTRQALPAE
+220 DAVAFTRQTLPAE

-302 RTSLRDAV
+302 RTSLRDAI
-310 GDAARAGADDGAGR
+310 GDAARAGAD
-324 AGGAGQSGGAG
+324 GGAGQSGEAE
-335 RAGGAEDV
+335 RVRGAERASGAEEV

-452 ALAATRAPLL
+452 ALAATHAPLL

-472 TGAAVE
+472 TGAA
-478 AGATGAAG
+478 
-486 EADAAGTAD
+486 DAAVE
-495 AGGASTAG
+495 AGGASAADEAV
-503 TADAGG
+503 TADA
-509 AAPVRA
+509 VRA
-515 ARDLVGDGFPE
+515 ARALVGDGFPE

-541 VPDVSTDLAAHL
+541 VPDVSADLGAHL

>member
-101 GALVGRAHSVVR
+101 GALVGRAHSAVR
-113 HEAMPAGL
+113 HETMPAGL

-191 SADCGST
+191 SADGGST

-220 DAVDFTRQALPAE
+220 DAVAFTRQTLPAE

-324 AGGAGQSGGAG
+324 AGGTGRASGAGQSGGAG
-335 RAGGAEDV
+335 WAGGAEGV

-372 SDADSLRFAIA
+372 SDTDSLRFAIA

-452 ALAATRAPLL
+452 ALAATHAPQL
-462 DLLAAVEAGA
+462 DLLTAVEAGA
-472 TGAAVE
+472 TGAAD
-478 AGATGAAG
+478 AG
-486 EADAAGTAD
+486 EADA
-495 AGGASTAG
+495 
-503 TADAGG
+503 
-509 AAPVRA
+509 VRA
-515 ARDLVGDGFPE
+515 ARALVGDGFPE

-541 VPDVSTDLAAHL
+541 VPDVSADLAAHL

-560 AELA
+560 AKLA

>member
-1 MTESTEPAA
+1 MTESTES
-10 PVGRA
+10 A
-15 APAKAA
+15 APAGIATPV
-21 ESAVPAA
+21 ESADPAE
-28 PAQSDTSADAVGPAA
+28 PADAVGS
-43 PAKAADPTEPADVV
+43 
-57 GRDAAAPGA
+57 AAAPGV

-71 ADELFFSTTDARGRI
+71 ADELFFSATDARGRI

-101 GALVGRAHSVVR
+101 GALVGRAHSAVR
-113 HEAMPAGL
+113 HETMPAGL

-191 SADCGST
+191 SADGGST

-220 DAVDFTRQALPAE
+220 DAVDFTRQTLPAE

-296 ARLGRL
+296 ARLGQL

-310 GDAARAGADDGAGR
+310 GDAARAGADDGEGQSGGVGR
-324 AGGAGQSGGAG
+324 AGGTG
-335 RAGGAEDV
+335 RAGGAEEV

-452 ALAATRAPLL
+452 ALAATHAPLL

-472 TGAAVE
+472 TGAADA
-478 AGATGAAG
+478 AGGTSAVDAG
-486 EADAAGTAD
+486 EADA
-495 AGGASTAG
+495 
-503 TADAGG
+503 
-509 AAPVRA
+509 VRA
-515 ARDLVGDGFPE
+515 ARALVGDGFPE

-541 VPDVSTDLAAHL
+541 VPDVSADLGAHL

>member
-1 MTESTEPAA
+1 MIESTES
-10 PVGRA
+10 A
-15 APAKAA
+15 APAGIATPA
-21 ESAVPAA
+21 ESADPAE
-28 PAQSDTSADAVGPAA
+28 PADAVGS
-43 PAKAADPTEPADVV
+43 
-57 GRDAAAPGA
+57 AAAPGA
-66 ERTYA
+66 EHTYA
-71 ADELFFSTTDARGRI
+71 ADELFFSATDARGRI

-191 SADCGST
+191 SANGGST
-198 RREAAAA
+198 RRGAAAA

-220 DAVDFTRQALPAE
+220 DTVDFTRQTLPAE

-310 GDAARAGADDGAGR
+310 GDAARAGADDGE
-324 AGGAGQSGGAG
+324 GQSGGAG
-335 RAGGAEDV
+335 RAGGAGQSDGADRAGGAEGV

-452 ALAATRAPLL
+452 ALAATHAPLL

-472 TGAAVE
+472 TGAAD
-478 AGATGAAG
+478 GTGGTGGTSAADTG
-486 EADAAGTAD
+486 EADA
-495 AGGASTAG
+495 
-503 TADAGG
+503 
-509 AAPVRA
+509 VRA
-515 ARDLVGDGFPE
+515 ARALVGDGFPE

-541 VPDVSTDLAAHL
+541 VPDVSADLAAHL

>member
-1 MTESTEPAA
+1 MTESTEPIA
-10 PVGRA
+10 P
-15 APAKAA
+15 
-21 ESAVPAA
+21 
-28 PAQSDTSADAVGPAA
+28 D
-43 PAKAADPTEPADVV
+43 
-57 GRDAAAPGA
+57 DAAAPGA
-66 ERTYA
+66 EHTYA
-71 ADELFFSTTDARGRI
+71 ADELFFSATDARGRI

-101 GALVGRAHSVVR
+101 GALVGRAHSAVR
-113 HEAMPAGL
+113 HETMPAGL

-169 MLTRRRD
+169 MLARRRD

-191 SADCGST
+191 SADGGST

-240 GVDIPERPDAEGPV
+240 GVDLPERPDAEGPV

-302 RTSLRDAV
+302 RTSLRDAI
-310 GDAARAGADDGAGR
+310 GDAARAGADDGE
-324 AGGAGQSGGAG
+324 GQSGGAERVRGAG
-335 RAGGAEDV
+335 RAGGAEEV

-452 ALAATRAPLL
+452 ALAATHAPLL

-472 TGAAVE
+472 TGAA
-478 AGATGAAG
+478 
-486 EADAAGTAD
+486 DAAGGTGGTSAAD
-495 AGGASTAG
+495 T
-503 TADAGG
+503 GG

-515 ARDLVGDGFPE
+515 ARALVGDGFPE

-541 VPDVSTDLAAHL
+541 VPDVSADLGAHL

>member
-1 MTESTEPAA
+1 MIESTES
-10 PVGRA
+10 A
-15 APAKAA
+15 APAGIATPA
-21 ESAVPAA
+21 ESADPAE
-28 PAQSDTSADAVGPAA
+28 PADAVGS
-43 PAKAADPTEPADVV
+43 
-57 GRDAAAPGA
+57 AAAPGA
-66 ERTYA
+66 EHTYA
-71 ADELFFSTTDARGRI
+71 ADELFFSATDARGRI

-191 SADCGST
+191 SADGGST

-220 DAVDFTRQALPAE
+220 DAVAFTRQALPAE

-310 GDAARAGADDGAGR
+310 GDAARAGADGVVGLQDEG
-324 AGGAGQSGGAG
+324 
-335 RAGGAEDV
+335 
-343 RERYERVD
+343 VD
-351 ALVLECVE
+351 PLVAL
-359 ELRPLAGQVGELR
+359 AHSLR

-452 ALAATRAPLL
+452 ALAATHAPLL
-462 DLLAAVEAGA
+462 DLLAAVEAGG
-472 TGAAVE
+472 TSAAD
-478 AGATGAAG
+478 AG
-486 EADAAGTAD
+486 EADA
-495 AGGASTAG
+495 
-503 TADAGG
+503 
-509 AAPVRA
+509 VRA
-515 ARDLVGDGFPE
+515 ARALVGDGFPE

-541 VPDVSTDLAAHL
+541 VPDVSADLAAHL

>member
-1 MTESTEPAA
+1 MTESTES
-10 PVGRA
+10 A
-15 APAKAA
+15 APAGIATLA
-21 ESAVPAA
+21 ESADPAE
-28 PAQSDTSADAVGPAA
+28 PADAVGS
-43 PAKAADPTEPADVV
+43 
-57 GRDAAAPGA
+57 AAAPGV

-101 GALVGRAHSVVR
+101 GALVGRAHSAVR
-113 HEAMPAGL
+113 HETMPAGL

-169 MLTRRRD
+169 MLARRRD

-191 SADCGST
+191 SADGGST

-220 DAVDFTRQALPAE
+220 DAVDFTRQTLPAE

-310 GDAARAGADDGAGR
+310 GDAARAGADDGEGQSGGVGR
-324 AGGAGQSGGAG
+324 AGGTG
-335 RAGGAEDV
+335 RAGGAEEV

-424 GASSLSERVELF
+424 GARSLSERVELF

-452 ALAATRAPLL
+452 ALAATHAPLL

-478 AGATGAAG
+478 AGGASAAD
-486 EADAAGTAD
+486 EAVTAD
-495 AGGASTAG
+495 A
-503 TADAGG
+503 
-509 AAPVRA
+509 VRA
-515 ARDLVGDGFPE
+515 ARALVGDGFPE

-541 VPDVSTDLAAHL
+541 VPDVSADLGAHL

>member
-1 MTESTEPAA
+1 MTESTEPIA
-10 PVGRA
+10 PD
-15 APAKAA
+15 
-21 ESAVPAA
+21 
-28 PAQSDTSADAVGPAA
+28 DT
-43 PAKAADPTEPADVV
+43 
-57 GRDAAAPGA
+57 AAPGA

-71 ADELFFSTTDARGRI
+71 ADELFFSATDARGRI

-153 TIVPSGDG
+153 TVVPSGDG

-191 SADCGST
+191 SADGGST

-220 DAVDFTRQALPAE
+220 DAVDFTRQTLPAE

-310 GDAARAGADDGAGR
+310 GDAARAGADDGEGQSGGVGRTGGTGRACGAGQSDGAER
-324 AGGAGQSGGAG
+324 AGGAGG
-335 RAGGAEDV
+335 V

-452 ALAATRAPLL
+452 ALAATHAPLL
-462 DLLAAVEAGA
+462 DLLAAVEARA
-472 TGAAVE
+472 TDAA
-478 AGATGAAG
+478 GGTGGTSAADTG
-486 EADAAGTAD
+486 EADA
-495 AGGASTAG
+495 
-503 TADAGG
+503 
-509 AAPVRA
+509 VRA
-515 ARDLVGDGFPE
+515 ARALVGDGFPE

-541 VPDVSTDLAAHL
+541 VPDVSADLGAHL